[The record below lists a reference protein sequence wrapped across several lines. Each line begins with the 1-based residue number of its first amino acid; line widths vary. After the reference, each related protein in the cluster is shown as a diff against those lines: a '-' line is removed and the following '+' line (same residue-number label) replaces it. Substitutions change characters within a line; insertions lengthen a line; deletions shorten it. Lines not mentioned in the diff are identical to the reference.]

1 MWEIVQTIIYIFAG
15 VMLLL
20 SFWSDESRDRVT
32 RFIVAVWRE
41 VWIAISPAL
50 YKLVTGDVPPS
61 MRARRRVE
69 SRGAAHR
76 AVEEHEPHQDAQS
89 SNLHGGE
96 ESQSAVEMEPIT
108 TDELRR
114 LAVALRHNYTTADK
128 TKSGAIKAGWG
139 IARSGSDPRYLR
151 ASQLYDLATAPEE
164 PIYPNLEASRQP
176 GARDA
181 KKRPRKAREVETL

>member
-1 MWEIVQTIIYIFAG
+1 MWDTIQMIIYIFAG
-15 VMLLL
+15 VMFIL
-20 SFWSDESRDRVT
+20 SFWSDESRDRAR
-32 RFIVAVWRE
+32 RFIVAVFRE

-61 MRARRRVE
+61 IRKRGRVDI
-69 SRGAAHR
+69 GGVPHR
-76 AVEEHEPHQDAQS
+76 MVELQEPQHNEQNID
-89 SNLHGGE
+89 LHGGE
-96 ESQSAVEMEPIT
+96 EPQSAVEMEPIT
-108 TDELRR
+108 ADELRR

-176 GARDA
+176 GTRDA